1 MLSEL
6 PATCRDDHAS
16 FDLSVGVIDVPAL
29 QGTTGK
35 PGPLPER
42 LCAAGTGS
50 RLRRAMRDLPV
61 ALLDADFTAFL
72 LDHLDVAMCLYD
84 AADRVVTWNESYLD
98 FFPEQRAHLAV
109 GVDYADT
116 LRRFF
121 ASNLPEA
128 ELSRLDEHVRAGVE
142 RHRAQQVPFVFQR
155 RNGRW
160 FKVASL
166 PAPGGGRVRMWRDVT
181 AEQGGEAPTTARAV
195 AALDVAYAVYESDGR
210 FLTANKRYQELFPGV
225 GHLVGE
231 AGGYGEHLAV
241 IGAILDDKGQQ
252 ALRLMAGRGPSQEPL
267 SLPVLFRRAD
277 GGWLQL
283 EERAGE
289 DGTRICLWTDATRQA
304 EAEARIL
311 RLESYLEE
319 ALQTIPQGL
328 LLFDRDGRL
337 ALCNRQVC
345 EIEPALAARMT
356 LGAPLDRL
364 LDWYR
369 DANLAEAT
377 SPADAPLDRLRA
389 GDEVRTADG
398 RWLRLQ
404 ACRSTSGDLLVLVDD
419 VTAAKTAETE
429 LQRQRD
435 AMHQSEKLAAMG
447 SLLAGVAHELNNPLS
462 VVVGRTALLL
472 QGTVDPVVATQART
486 IAAAAERC
494 ARIVRTFLEIARQR
508 PPARRAVAPASLI
521 ADVMALLDY
530 GLRAAGIEVEVTIEP
545 SLPELWADPDQ
556 LAQVLINLVVNAQ
569 QALAGRDEPRRLGVR
584 ARYIGALGEVE
595 LAVADNG
602 PGVAAELRGRVFD
615 PYFTTKPAGEGTGL
629 GLAMSLNHV
638 RAHDGRLS
646 IETSPGRGATFVV
659 RLPVVPAPAEAA
671 PTPAAEFRGTAG
683 GSRRV
688 LVVDD
693 EPEIADLLEDIL
705 SADGNQ
711 IVVEPDGD
719 AALARLVAEPF
730 DLVVSDL
737 TMPGLDGPGL
747 WREARARLPGRA
759 PPFVFLTGDA
769 LRLDR
774 AAEMR
779 DAGCPFVE
787 KPFEPAA
794 IRRVIREV
802 LGAAD

>member
-1 MLSEL
+1 MSD
-6 PATCRDDHAS
+6 PPTAR
-16 FDLSVGVIDVPAL
+16 
-29 QGTTGK
+29 
-35 PGPLPER
+35 
-42 LCAAGTGS
+42 
-50 RLRRAMRDLPV
+50 
-61 ALLDADFTAFL
+61 LDADVTASL

-84 AADRVVTWNESYLD
+84 AADRVVAWNESYLD
-98 FFPEQRAHLAV
+98 FFPEQRAHLAA

-160 FKVASL
+160 LKVASL
-166 PAPGGGRVRMWRDVT
+166 PTPGGGRVRLWRDVT
-181 AEQGGEAPTTARAV
+181 AEQGGGTPTTAGAI
-195 AALDVAYAVYESDGR
+195 AALDVGYAVYESGGR
-210 FLTANKRYQELFPGV
+210 FLPANKRYHELFPGV

-231 AGGYGEHLAV
+231 AGGYREHLAV
-241 IGAILDDKGQQ
+241 IGAILDDKGRQ
-252 ALRLMAGRGPSQEPL
+252 ALHLMAGRGPNREPV
-267 SLPVLFRRAD
+267 SLPILFRRAD

-289 DGTRICLWTDATRQA
+289 DGSRICLWTDATRQA

-328 LLFDRDGRL
+328 LLFDQDGRL

-345 EIEPALAARMT
+345 EIEPALAERMT
-356 LGAPLDRL
+356 LGAPLQRL
-364 LDWYR
+364 LDWYEASGAE
-369 DANLAEAT
+369 DAAAPVDTCLA
-377 SPADAPLDRLRA
+377 RLRA
-389 GDEVRTADG
+389 GGEVRAADG

-404 ACRSTSGDLLVLVDD
+404 AFSATSGDLLVLVDD
-419 VTAAKTAETE
+419 VTAARAAEAE

-508 PPARRAVAPASLI
+508 PPARRAVAPATLI

-530 GLRAAGIEVEVTIEP
+530 GLRAAGIEVEATVEAD
-545 SLPELWADPDQ
+545 LPELWADPDQ

-584 ARYIGALGEVE
+584 ARYFSSLGEVE
-595 LAVADNG
+595 IAVADNG
-602 PGVAAELRGRVFD
+602 PGIAPELRGRVFD

-638 RAHDGRLS
+638 RAHGGRLS
-646 IETSPGRGATFVV
+646 IETSPGGGATFLV
-659 RLPVVPAPAEAA
+659 RLPVLPPPAEAA
-671 PTPAAEFRGTAG
+671 PAAAAEIPGAVG

-747 WREARARLPGRA
+747 WREARARLSGRA

-794 IRRVIREV
+794 IRRVIRAA
-802 LGAAD
+802 LGAGD

>member
-1 MLSEL
+1 MSD
-6 PATCRDDHAS
+6 P
-16 FDLSVGVIDVPAL
+16 
-29 QGTTGK
+29 
-35 PGPLPER
+35 PG
-42 LCAAGTGS
+42 A
-50 RLRRAMRDLPV
+50 V
-61 ALLDADFTAFL
+61 LDAAFTASL
-72 LDHLDVAMCLYD
+72 LDHLDVALCLYD
-84 AADRVVTWNESYLD
+84 AADRVVAWNTSYLD
-98 FFPEQRAHLAV
+98 FFPEQRGHLAV
-109 GVDYADT
+109 GVVYAET

-121 ASNLPEA
+121 ASNLPETEMA
-128 ELSRLDEHVRAGVE
+128 RLDEHVRAGVE
-142 RHRAQQVPFVFQR
+142 RHHAQQVPFVFQR
-155 RNGRW
+155 RSGRW
-160 FKVASL
+160 LKVASL
-166 PAPGGGRVRMWRDVT
+166 PLPGGGRVRVWRDVT
-181 AEQGGEAPTTARAV
+181 TEQAAAAPTTARAV
-195 AALDVAYAVYESDGR
+195 AALDVAYAVFERNGR
-210 FLTANKRYQELFPGV
+210 FLTANKRYHELFPSL

-241 IGAILDDKGQQ
+241 IGAALDDKGRQ
-252 ALRLMAGRGPSQEPL
+252 ALQLMAGRGPSPEPV
-267 SLPVLFRRAD
+267 SLPVLFRRA
-277 GGWLQL
+277 GAGWLQL
-283 EERAGE
+283 EEQTGE

-304 EAEARIL
+304 EAEARIH

-328 LLFDRDGRL
+328 LLFDQNDRL

-345 EIEPALAARMT
+345 EIEPALASRMA
-356 LGAPLDRL
+356 LGAPLGRL
-364 LDWYR
+364 LDW
-369 DANLAEAT
+369 LGAT
-377 SPADAPLDRLRA
+377 LPAYTDPPASTRLERLRA
-389 GDEVRTADG
+389 GDEARLPDG

-404 ACRSTSGDLLVLVDD
+404 ACRSSSGDLLVLVDE
-419 VTAAKTAETE
+419 VTAAKAAEAE
-429 LQRQRD
+429 LQRQRE
-435 AMHQSEKLAAMG
+435 AVHQSEKLAAMG

-472 QGTVDPVVATQART
+472 QGTIDPVVTTQARA

-494 ARIVRTFLEIARQR
+494 ARIVRSFLEIARRR
-508 PPARRAVAPASLI
+508 PPARRAVAPGTLI

-530 GLRAAGIEVEVTIEP
+530 GLRAAGIAVEVSVEP
-545 SLPELWADPDQ
+545 DLPELWADPDQ

-569 QALAGRDEPRRLGVR
+569 QALAGSAEPRRLAVR
-584 ARYIGALGEVE
+584 ARRLGTPEEVE

-602 PGVAAELRGRVFD
+602 PGIAPELRGRVFD

-629 GLAMSLNHV
+629 GLAMSLSHV

-646 IETSPGRGATFVV
+646 IEATPGGGATFVV
-659 RLPVVPAPAEAA
+659 RLPVAPPPAEPAAPAAPEVAGAA
-671 PTPAAEFRGTAG
+671 SGA
-683 GSRRV
+683 RRV

-705 SADGNQ
+705 AADGNE

-779 DAGCPFVE
+779 DAGCPLVE

-794 IRRVIREV
+794 IRQVIR
-802 LGAAD
+802 AALRKVS